1 MFPVTFELNG
11 ELRAECFHTPEEALL
26 FAIEATRHPNGPRVA
41 LVHGEAIIEVCDGEI
56 ME

>member
-1 MFPVTFELNG
+1 MIPVTFELNG

-26 FAIEATRHPNGPRVA
+26 FAIEATRDPDGPKVA
-41 LVHGEAIIEVCDGEI
+41 LVHGEAIIEVRDGEI